1 MQIKVLGIKMP
12 KKKRKSSLGRS
23 TANSK
28 NMKKT
33 RFNEDDQTYSQRL
46 DVEKERHFI
55 ERKTETSEHKS
66 QRLAK
71 RRIKENLKSKT
82 ILKEHRKIVKIASQ
96 SQVVSRTRGALKR
109 KALNELELFHPS
121 KKLKQVS
128 ELILHCKYL

>member
-55 ERKTETSEHKS
+55 ERNTETSEHKDI
-66 QRLAK
+66 RLAK

-121 KKLKQVS
+121 KKLKQVI

>member
-1 MQIKVLGIKMP
+1 MP
-12 KKKRKSSLGRS
+12 KKRKTSLGRK
-23 TANSK
+23 TAGA
-28 NMKKT
+28 KKVNQI
-33 RFNEDDQTYSQRL
+33 RLNEDDQTYSQRL

-96 SQVVSRTRGALKR
+96 SQVVSRTRGALLKR

-121 KKLKQVS
+121 KKLKQVI

>member
-55 ERKTETSEHKS
+55 ERKTETSEHKDI
-66 QRLAK
+66 RLAK
-71 RRIKENLKSKT
+71 RRIKQNLKSK
-82 ILKEHRKIVKIASQ
+82 L
-96 SQVVSRTRGALKR
+96 
-109 KALNELELFHPS
+109 
-121 KKLKQVS
+121 
-128 ELILHCKYL
+128 

>member
-1 MQIKVLGIKMP
+1 MP
-12 KKKRKSSLGRS
+12 KKRKTSLGRK
-23 TANSK
+23 TAGAKQVNQI
-28 NMKKT
+28 
-33 RFNEDDQTYSQRL
+33 RLNEDDQTYSQRL

-96 SQVVSRTRGALKR
+96 SQVVSRTRGAL
-109 KALNELELFHPS
+109 NELELFHPS
-121 KKLKQVS
+121 KKLKQVI